1 MTAIDLDTTKL
12 EADRLFQRKRLMG
25 FAIPAVILAY
35 LTYIFFAFDLPGLA
49 GRANMDN
56 AVTLVSDSWSHK
68 VHVTRDNRSG
78 EVTYAVEGERKGRY
92 PEGARP
98 AWVTGDEVTT
108 IDLGGNHI
116 VRYLPD
122 NRTEIEIP
130 DFPLIEVQA
139 EGRSLTT
146 NLPDDLPDWIS

>member
-12 EADRLFQRKRLMG
+12 AADRLFQRKRLMG
-25 FAIPAVILAY
+25 FSIPAVIIAY

-49 GRANMDN
+49 ERANMDN

-78 EVTYAVEGERKGRY
+78 EISYAVEGERKGRY

-98 AWVTGDEVTT
+98 AWVTGDEVIT
-108 IDLGGNHI
+108 IDLGGDHI
-116 VRYLPD
+116 VRYLSD
-122 NRTEIEIP
+122 NRTEI
-130 DFPLIEVQA
+130 
-139 EGRSLTT
+139 
-146 NLPDDLPDWIS
+146 